1 MAKSG
6 SPKNKKVANSLLAV
20 SSAAVLAVYSA
31 GYARTRSAADQF
43 DQRAAERRPAAPGPG
58 RAGSPTAPF
67 QGTGLNAPAA
77 GSGRAMLPAN
87 GEAREA
93 IDIKPSLLASVNPLP
108 SGAGI
113 TAGPAAPASPPTA
126 SPTAPSAAPAT
137 TYSSATPAPVT
148 ASIAAPAAPAPE
160 HKPDHK
166 YVDVAPPADPGTAIW
181 KDGTYYGWGTS
192 RHGDIQA
199 EVYIE
204 GGRIV
209 VASISDCRTRYSC
222 NIIEKLPPEVAQRQS
237 PEVDYVTG
245 ATESAEAFYYA
256 VKEALS
262 KAK

>member
-1 MAKSG
+1 
-6 SPKNKKVANSLLAV
+6 
-20 SSAAVLAVYSA
+20 
-31 GYARTRSAADQF
+31 
-43 DQRAAERRPAAPGPG
+43 
-58 RAGSPTAPF
+58 
-67 QGTGLNAPAA
+67 
-77 GSGRAMLPAN
+77 MLPAN
-87 GEAREA
+87 GEARELK
-93 IDIKPSLLASVNPLP
+93 DIKPSLLASVNPLP
-108 SGAGI
+108 SGEGL

>member
-1 MAKSG
+1 MAKSV

-108 SGAGI
+108 SGEGL
-113 TAGPAAPASPPTA
+113 TAGPAAPAS
-126 SPTAPSAAPAT
+126 SL
-137 TYSSATPAPVT
+137 
-148 ASIAAPAAPAPE
+148 
-160 HKPDHK
+160 H
-166 YVDVAPPADPGTAIW
+166 
-181 KDGTYYGWGTS
+181 
-192 RHGDIQA
+192 
-199 EVYIE
+199 
-204 GGRIV
+204 
-209 VASISDCRTRYSC
+209 SISHSARRGPHDNLLFRRTRTR
-222 NIIEKLPPEVAQRQS
+222 A
-237 PEVDYVTG
+237 TG
-245 ATESAEAFYYA
+245 AHPHPHPRR
-256 VKEALS
+256 
-262 KAK
+262 

>member
-1 MAKSG
+1 VAKSV

-87 GEAREA
+87 GEARELK
-93 IDIKPSLLASVNPLP
+93 DIKPSLLASVNPLP
-108 SGAGI
+108 SGEGL